1 MLLFRSLSMVSV
13 LATMSRVV
21 AYDVRSAI
29 DVCASVDADLTVP
42 GYHGGNPPSSGNLVS
57 FLGLSLMRN

>member
-42 GYHGGNPPSSGNLVS
+42 GYHGGNPTLVGK
-57 FLGLSLMRN
+57 LGKFSRLSLMRN